1 MAHTI
6 ELSPSARRAFDAMAA
21 DFTRVFG
28 DRFLALVVYAP
39 GRAAAFTRAVTPA
52 DLDALSAL
60 ADVWHQT
67 QLATPLVLSADEFRR
82 SLDAFPLEYQA
93 ILDRHTVIRGV
104 PPFDGA
110 AVPTGALR
118 AACETQA
125 KGHLIHLRQGWI
137 DAGGHTDDLADRIAH
152 SALPLRALLS
162 NVGRLTGDASG
173 DAAAVARSR
182 FPNSPVLGDVL
193 ALETHTAPED
203 AARSLVA
210 RLPEYVT
217 ASEAIWAFIDGWR
230 A

>member
-1 MAHTI
+1 MALSI

-21 DFTRVFG
+21 DFARVFG

-39 GRAAAFTRAVTPA
+39 GRAVAFTREVTA
-52 DLDALSAL
+52 TDLEALSAL
-60 ADVWHQT
+60 ADVWHGAH
-67 QLATPLVLSADEFRR
+67 LATPLVLSADEFRR

-104 PPFDGA
+104 PPFDNA
-110 AVPTGALR
+110 LVPAGALR

-137 DAGGHTDDLADRIAH
+137 DAGGHTDDIADRIAH

-162 NVGRLTGDASG
+162 NVGRLAGDAG
-173 DAAAVARSR
+173 ADAAAVARAR
-182 FPNSPVLGDVL
+182 FPGAPILGDVL
-193 ALETHTAPED
+193 ALETHSAPDE
-203 AARSLVA
+203 AARALVP
-210 RLPEYVT
+210 RLKEYVA
-217 ASEAIWAFIDGWR
+217 ASEAIWAFIDGWN